1 MGEER
6 LYPIAP
12 DLGKFDEMSRYFPG
26 VTPDGVQAFVARSG
40 GFVCAH
46 RFDADGRYLGR
57 EFRTTDWAD
66 ALSWALELGLTP
78 ATIRVR
84 KFHSEFDEPGPDAF
98 DGPTLAIR
106 DQPSWF
112 DDGDLGSEEER
123 ERTLR
128 WWQEIGG
135 FVLQW
140 DGEEH
145 TLDGTGK
152 RFQ

>member
-1 MGEER
+1 VGEER

-26 VTPDGVQAFVARSG
+26 VTPDGTQMFVARSG
-40 GFVCAH
+40 GLVCAH
-46 RFDADGRYLGR
+46 RFDAEGRYLGR

-66 ALSWALELGLTP
+66 AFSWARELGLAP

-84 KFHSEFDEPGPDAF
+84 KFHSGFDGPGPDAF
-98 DGPTLAIR
+98 DGPTLAIL

-112 DDGDLGSEEER
+112 EDGALGSEEER
-123 ERTLR
+123 EQTLR

-135 FVLQW
+135 FVLRW
-140 DGEEH
+140 DGVDH